1 MSARKPKGS
10 QSSPRRKAGRT
21 PARKPK
27 RKIAFRLVVDAQE
40 MLVSYE
46 PNWSSGEFAFG
57 HFEFRSPYDPPR
69 RIIVSE
75 TGYRSHFA
83 PMADIKAS
91 ASPEDYAREIVRAV
105 IDDDKKRKRPA
116 SEQEQLSLF

>member
-10 QSSPRRKAGRT
+10 QPSPRRKAGRT
-21 PARKPK
+21 PARKSK
-27 RKIAFRLVVDAQE
+27 RKIEFRLVVEAQE

-46 PNWSSGEFAFG
+46 PNWSEGDFACG
-57 HFEFRSPYDPPR
+57 HFEFRSPYHPPR

-83 PMADIKAS
+83 PMADIEAS
-91 ASPEDYAREIVRAV
+91 ASPEDYAREIVRAA
-105 IDDDKKRKRPA
+105 IDHDKKRKGSA
-116 SEQEQLSLF
+116 SEKEQLSLF

>member
-1 MSARKPKGS
+1 MSARKPQRS
-10 QSSPRRKAGRT
+10 QPSPRRKAGRT
-21 PARKPK
+21 AARKLSG
-27 RKIAFRLVVDAQE
+27 KIEFRLVVEAQE
-40 MLVSYE
+40 ILVSFE

-83 PMADIKAS
+83 PMADIEAS
-91 ASPEDYAREIVRAV
+91 ASPEDYAREIVSAF
-105 IDDDKKRKRPA
+105 IDDNKKCKRSAP
-116 SEQEQLSLF
+116 EKEQLSLF